1 MAVSRL
7 WSTSSLEGLSFEMN
21 APPIDDRTL
30 PHLLAV
36 LVLASRIGDALSTY
50 LLSPTLL
57 LEMNVIVS
65 RGGWSIALLSLL
77 VSLVPYYSTGLG
89 VVVLTTSFLAT
100 GSNLS
105 RCWVARALGEAEY
118 RAIFLRAASR
128 AKRSSALML
137 VLASASCPTFVGSL
151 LMWFSGSE
159 TEWGYWFGLGIA
171 LYGVAIALHGS
182 SFVFQLF
189 REASVEKPAV

>member
-1 MAVSRL
+1 
-7 WSTSSLEGLSFEMN
+7 MN
-21 APPIDDRTL
+21 VPLIDDRTL

-36 LVLASRIGDALSTY
+36 LVLTSRIGDALSTY

-128 AKRSSALML
+128 AKRSSALIL
-137 VLASASCPTFVGSL
+137 VLASAACPAFVGSL

-159 TEWGYWFGLGIA
+159 AEWGYWFGLGIA

-182 SFVFQLF
+182 NFVFQLF
-189 REASVEKPAV
+189 HEASVEKPAVWPTVG

>member
-1 MAVSRL
+1 
-7 WSTSSLEGLSFEMN
+7 MN

-77 VSLVPYYSTGLG
+77 VSLVP
-89 VVVLTTSFLAT
+89 
-100 GSNLS
+100 
-105 RCWVARALGEAEY
+105 
-118 RAIFLRAASR
+118 
-128 AKRSSALML
+128 
-137 VLASASCPTFVGSL
+137 
-151 LMWFSGSE
+151 
-159 TEWGYWFGLGIA
+159 
-171 LYGVAIALHGS
+171 
-182 SFVFQLF
+182 
-189 REASVEKPAV
+189 